1 MQNRKPLKHIRISV
15 AGIIDEPIIFLLR
28 RGVTAEVI
36 LKQLQLEDHILFT
49 LPTSEQPAYSL
60 LPSDDVYCEARSGDP
75 LLAVPASE
83 AEDLSM
89 WFDAYANYIFST
101 TQQEEEPPQEIAS
114 GEEANDNSISYDTK
128 T

>member
-1 MQNRKPLKHIRISV
+1 LKYVRISV
-15 AGIIDEPIIFLLR
+15 VGIIDAPIIFLLR
-28 RGVTAEVI
+28 RGVAAGVI

-101 TQQEEEPPQEIAS
+101 PQQDEEQPQETAF
-114 GEEANDNSISYDTK
+114 GEEAND
-128 T
+128 